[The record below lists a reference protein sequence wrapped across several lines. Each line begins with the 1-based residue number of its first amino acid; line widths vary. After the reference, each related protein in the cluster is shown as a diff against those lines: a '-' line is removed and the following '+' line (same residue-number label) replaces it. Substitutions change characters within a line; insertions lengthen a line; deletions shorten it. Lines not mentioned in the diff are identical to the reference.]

1 VSKDFL
7 TVIKNRDLFVL
18 ARTEELM
25 TLKKV
30 LVLLFAALFILPLS
44 AADDFDDEFGGFDDF
59 EDEGKKKEESK
70 NSEDED
76 YDAEE
81 NAEKKKE
88 KDQEASDAAMKDL
101 LGDEEED
108 IEKEEKPK
116 EKSKKK
122 AESYDDEEKPKKEK
136 KKAEPKEK
144 GLKPVILIKGG
155 FTLLGQYKT
164 APKTTLGSMFGGV
177 DEGLLGAEFIGD
189 HVIAKGTMNIRTDN
203 PLIDKGNNP
212 LAKKNL
218 HTIQNGAENGLY
230 ELYGGLKFFDIF
242 VKAGKMLPEY
252 GLVDTYQTIGM
263 GFTTPFLTRSLIAV
277 EGFIP
282 ETDAGIALGY
292 KGTFADAHTI
302 LVGLMLG
309 TGSIASDYWNSDKTM
324 GLYGRVGYMH
334 EYIQAAIGFQYR
346 TDYAVD
352 KDWGNNKDG
361 TPKVTSLL
369 SKNPTFIGIG
379 VHLRASIAG
388 FEMPVTFDFNQIDMY
403 QITNKVAKKKPAQN
417 MLLSLAPGY
426 AYSFDSEWA
435 DKIGLAVRFDLVRGV
450 YTKDA
455 RYLTYGKS
463 NTGGDDYINYEGFK
477 SESVIFRIG
486 ATVNFFAKDI
496 KGVRSFAGITFLVQP
511 ESKIVGKSTSQMI
524 ASETDYGFTTL
535 MLSAG
540 AEM

>member
-1 VSKDFL
+1 
-7 TVIKNRDLFVL
+7 
-18 ARTEELM
+18 M

-144 GLKPVILIKGG
+144 GLKPVILVKGG

-164 APKTTLGSMFGGV
+164 GPKTTLGSMFGGV

-203 PLIDKGNNP
+203 PLIEKGNNP

-218 HTIQNGAENGLY
+218 HTIQNGADNALY
-230 ELYGGLKFFDIF
+230 EIYGGLNLLNGFLQI
-242 VKAGKMLPEY
+242 KAGKMLPEY

-263 GFTTPFLTRSLIAV
+263 GFTTPFLTRSLLAV

-282 ETDAGIALGY
+282 ETDAGFMIGG
-292 KGTFADAHTI
+292 KGTINNDHT
-302 LVGLMLG
+302 LVYGFMFG

-324 GLYGRVGYMH
+324 GLYGRLGYMH

-352 KDWGNNKDG
+352 KDWGNNKDN

-379 VHLRASIAG
+379 VHLRASVAG
-388 FEMPVTFDFNQIDMY
+388 FEMPLTFDFNQMDMY

-417 MLLSLAPGY
+417 ILLSLAPGY

-450 YTKDA
+450 YTKGA
-455 RYLTYGKS
+455 RYLDYGKAAS
-463 NTGGDDYINYEGFK
+463 LESGFIDYEGFK
-477 SESVIFRIG
+477 KDSVIFRIG

-511 ESKIVGKSTSQMI
+511 KSKIVGRTTVKDASGVATNNGI
-524 ASETDYGFTTL
+524 NSETDYGFTTL

>member
-18 ARTEELM
+18 AMTEELM

-59 EDEGKKKEESK
+59 EDEGKKKDVD
-70 NSEDED
+70 DED

-88 KDQEASDAAMKDL
+88 RDQEASDAAMKDL
-101 LGDEEED
+101 LGDEEEI
-108 IEKEEKPK
+108 IEKETEKEDRK
-116 EKSKKK
+116 ESKKSSK
-122 AESYDDEEKPKKEK
+122 SDEPKKEK

-309 TGSIASDYWNSDKTM
+309 TGSVASDFWNSDKTM
-324 GLYGRVGYMH
+324 GLYGRLGYMH

-346 TDYAVD
+346 TDYFNDAAYTI
-352 KDWGNNKDG
+352 K
-361 TPKVTSLL
+361 
-369 SKNPTFIGIG
+369 SKNATFIGIG

-388 FEMPVTFDFNQIDMY
+388 FEMPLTFDFNQMDMY
-403 QITNKVAKKKPAQN
+403 QKTTAMTANKKVAQN
-417 MLLSLAPGY
+417 ILLSLAPGY

-435 DKIGLAVRFDLVRGV
+435 DKIGLAVRFDLVKGV
-450 YTKDA
+450 YTKGA
-455 RYLTYGKS
+455 KYLDYGIASSATADS
-463 NTGGDDYINYEGFK
+463 NYTGFK
-477 SESVIFRIG
+477 GESVIFRIG

-496 KGVRSFAGITFLVQP
+496 KGVRSFAGVTFLVQP
-511 ESKIVGKSTSQMI
+511 EQKIVGASSTKNI
-524 ASETDYGFTTL
+524 AGEYDYGFTTL

>member
-1 VSKDFL
+1 
-7 TVIKNRDLFVL
+7 
-18 ARTEELM
+18 M

-59 EDEGKKKEESK
+59 EDEGKKKESK
-70 NSEDED
+70 NSDDED
-76 YDAEE
+76 YDAEDS
-81 NAEKKKE
+81 AEKKKE

-101 LGDEEED
+101 LGDEEEEE
-108 IEKEEKPK
+108 IVEKETKKKDKK
-116 EKSKKK
+116 ESKKSSK
-122 AESYDDEEKPKKEK
+122 TDEPKKEK
-136 KKAEPKEK
+136 KPAEPKEK
-144 GLKPVILIKGG
+144 GLKPVILVKGG

-189 HVIAKGTMNIRTDN
+189 HVIAKGTMNIRTEN
-203 PLIDKGNNP
+203 PLIEKGNNP

-218 HTIQNGAENGLY
+218 HTIQNGAENGLF

-309 TGSIASDYWNSDKTM
+309 TGSVASDFWNSDKTM
-324 GLYGRVGYMH
+324 GLYGRLGYMH

-346 TDYAVD
+346 KDYFNDAAYTV
-352 KDWGNNKDG
+352 K
-361 TPKVTSLL
+361 L
-369 SKNPTFIGIG
+369 KNATFIGIG
-379 VHLRASIAG
+379 VHLRASVAG
-388 FEMPVTFDFNQIDMY
+388 FEMPVTFDFNQMDMY
-403 QITNKVAKKKPAQN
+403 QKTTAGTANRKPAQN

-435 DKIGLAVRFDLVRGV
+435 DKIGLALRFDLVRGV
-450 YTKDA
+450 YTKGA
-455 RYLTYGKS
+455 KYLDYGKS
-463 NTGGDDYINYEGFK
+463 NAGGADYISYEGFK
-477 SESVIFRIG
+477 KDSMVVRFG
-486 ATVNFFAKDI
+486 VTANFFAKDI
-496 KGVRSFAGITFLVQP
+496 KGVRSFAGVTFLMQP
-511 ESKIVGKSTSQMI
+511 EAKIVGKSTSQMI
-524 ASETDYGFTTL
+524 AAEDDYGFTTI

>member
-18 ARTEELM
+18 AMTEELM

-59 EDEGKKKEESK
+59 EDEGKKKDVD
-70 NSEDED
+70 DED

-88 KDQEASDAAMKDL
+88 RDQEASDAAMKDL
-101 LGDEEED
+101 LGDEEEI
-108 IEKEEKPK
+108 IEKETEKEDRK
-116 EKSKKK
+116 KSKKSSK
-122 AESYDDEEKPKKEK
+122 SDEPKKEK

-309 TGSIASDYWNSDKTM
+309 TGTVASDYWNSDKTM
-324 GLYGRVGYMH
+324 GLYGRLGYMH

-352 KDWGNNKDG
+352 KDWGNNKKDN
-361 TPKVTSLL
+361 TPNVTSLL

-379 VHLRASIAG
+379 VHLRASVAG

-450 YTKDA
+450 YTKGA

>member
-1 VSKDFL
+1 
-7 TVIKNRDLFVL
+7 
-18 ARTEELM
+18 M

-70 NSEDED
+70 SSDDED
-76 YDAEE
+76 YDAEDS
-81 NAEKKKE
+81 AEKKKA

-101 LGDEEED
+101 LGDEEEEE
-108 IEKEEKPK
+108 IVEKETKKKDKK
-116 EKSKKK
+116 ESKKSSK
-122 AESYDDEEKPKKEK
+122 TDEPKKEK
-136 KKAEPKEK
+136 KVAEPKEK
-144 GLKPVILIKGG
+144 GLKPVILVKGG

-263 GFTTPFLTRSLIAV
+263 GFTTPFLTRSLLAV

-309 TGSIASDYWNSDKTM
+309 TGSVASDFWNSDKTM
-324 GLYGRVGYMH
+324 GLYGRFGYMH

-346 TDYAVD
+346 TDYFNDAAYTI
-352 KDWGNNKDG
+352 K
-361 TPKVTSLL
+361 
-369 SKNPTFIGIG
+369 SKNATFIGFG

-388 FEMPVTFDFNQIDMY
+388 FEMPLTFDFNQMDMY
-403 QITNKVAKKKPAQN
+403 QKKTGVATKKVAQN

-435 DKIGLAVRFDLVRGV
+435 DKIGLAVRFDLVKGV
-450 YTKDA
+450 YTKGA
-455 RYLTYGKS
+455 KYLDYGIES
-463 NTGGDDYINYEGFK
+463 SDTAGSSYTGFK
-477 SESVIFRIG
+477 SDSVIFRIG
-486 ATVNFFAKDI
+486 ATLNFFAKDI
-496 KGVRSFAGITFLVQP
+496 KGVRSFAGVTFLVQP
-511 ESKIVGKSTSQMI
+511 ESKIVGASSTKNI
-524 ASETDYGFTTL
+524 AGEYDYGFTTL

>member
-18 ARTEELM
+18 AMTEELM

-59 EDEGKKKEESK
+59 EDEGKKKDVD
-70 NSEDED
+70 DED

-88 KDQEASDAAMKDL
+88 RDQEASDAAMKDL
-101 LGDEEED
+101 LGDEEEI
-108 IEKEEKPK
+108 IEKETEKEDRK
-116 EKSKKK
+116 ESKKSSK
-122 AESYDDEEKPKKEK
+122 SDEPKKEK

-309 TGSIASDYWNSDKTM
+309 TGTVASDYWNSDKTM
-324 GLYGRVGYMH
+324 GLYGRLGYMH

-346 TDYAVD
+346 TDYAVNT
-352 KDWGNNKDG
+352 DWGYEDNQKTKPN
-361 TPKVTSLL
+361 VTSLL

-379 VHLRASIAG
+379 VHLRASVAG

-450 YTKDA
+450 YTKGA
-455 RYLTYGKS
+455 RYLDYGKAAS
-463 NTGGDDYINYEGFK
+463 LESGFIDYEGFK
-477 SESVIFRIG
+477 KDSVIFRIG